1 MSNGNGVPQFYD
13 MQVPIRAFVTKR
25 LVGVEADRSVQKAA
39 ERMTQFNISSIV
51 VMEEEEIVGLLT
63 DTDLKS
69 RVVARGLG
77 PDTPVR
83 DAMTRELVSTD
94 IGTPVREVLSLMAD
108 KNIKHVLIAEE
119 GEFVGMVTFRDLI
132 DIELHTLETYISR
145 E

>member
-1 MSNGNGVPQFYD
+1 MDDGVPQFYD

-25 LVGVEADRSVQKAA
+25 LVGVEADKSVEKAA
-39 ERMTQFNISSIV
+39 KRMTQFNISSIV
-51 VMEEEEIVGLLT
+51 VMEDDSIVGLLT
-63 DTDLKS
+63 DTDIKS
-69 RVVARGLG
+69 RVVAEGRG
-77 PDTPVR
+77 PDTAVKE
-83 DAMTRELVSTD
+83 AMTRELVSTD

-108 KNIKHVLIAEE
+108 KNIKHVLISEE